1 MELIEELEEGILAL
15 TEELKTLR
23 VDNSALRGELA
34 EARQKLS
41 NIESAQHVLQ
51 EKEEVIK
58 TTNDRI
64 DKLLYL
70 VRSELQEK
78 SNDI

>member
-1 MELIEELEEGILAL
+1 MELIEELEEGIIALA
-15 TEELKTLR
+15 EELKTLR
-23 VDNSALRGELA
+23 VENNTLKGELA
-34 EARQKLS
+34 EVRLKLS
-41 NIESAQHVLQ
+41 NTESAEQVLQ

-58 TTNDRI
+58 STNDRI

-70 VRSELQEK
+70 VRNELQEK